1 MKITTHP
8 RMENILVGD
17 EVYSNQTHLYA
28 RVEETF
34 PAAVCVRVGL
44 LEPTDAYNRRLNL
57 TLMPQLWR
65 ADDIEN
71 LSVCRCC
78 GTRHD
83 LHNEQDTGVPSRIC
97 ESCRNGVS
105 ALSDQGA
112 NHSRHTP

>member
-34 PAAVCVRVGL
+34 PAAVCVKIGM
-44 LEPTDAYNRRLNL
+44 LELSDAYNRRLHL
-57 TLMPQLWR
+57 THLPQLWR

-83 LHNEQDTGVPSRIC
+83 LHNEHDSGVPYRIC
-97 ESCRNGVS
+97 ASCRSAVS
-105 ALSDQGA
+105 PLSDQGA
-112 NHSRHTP
+112 SHTQRAP